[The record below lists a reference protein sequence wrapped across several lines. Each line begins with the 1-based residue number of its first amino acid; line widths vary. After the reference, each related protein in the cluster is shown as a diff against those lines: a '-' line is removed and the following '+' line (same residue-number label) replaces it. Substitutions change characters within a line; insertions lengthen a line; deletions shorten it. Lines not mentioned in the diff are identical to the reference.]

1 MRSLSDWVFW
11 DSWVGP
17 QAAPVHLSAGAE
29 RLNLR
34 ALTTHAAQAA
44 AILRDRWDFN
54 TTYATTYGWVS
65 AGIRREL
72 MAPPPS
78 EKRLGRDQTGLKV
91 RMERL
96 ATNQKVA
103 GSSPAERATQSAVLQ
118 AF

>member
-72 MAPPPS
+72 MAPSPS
-78 EKRLGRDQTGLKV
+78 EKRTGRDQTGPDGTKGKH
-91 RMERL
+91 RTPSYESEGRRFE
-96 ATNQKVA
+96 
-103 GSSPAERATQSAVLQ
+103 SCRARY
-118 AF
+118 